1 MGNCHYY
8 LSDDR
13 KECYADELIT
23 QILTLSQIDPIADAV
38 DLGCGTGIY
47 VSRLQRA
54 GIDTV
59 GVDNNKV
66 LLQDERLWM
75 DKSDLAMLD
84 LSAPLPDIWAPHDL
98 VLSIEVAEHIVAER
112 CEIFLRNVCRLS
124 KKWIV
129 MTASDEVGLYHVNPQ
144 PYGAW
149 VEQVCAL
156 GTHEF
161 LADTSKAWM
170 EYFANLI
177 TKDELRWFK
186 RNLMIFRRKKSL

>member
-13 KECYADELIT
+13 KECYADALIT

-54 GIDTV
+54 GIPTI
-59 GVDNNKV
+59 GIDNNQT
-66 LLQDERLWM
+66 LLQDETLRM
-75 DKSDLAMLD
+75 DRTDLAMLD
-84 LSAPLPDIWAPHDL
+84 LSTLMFGSRTPCDL
-98 VLSIEVAEHIVAER
+98 VLSIEVGEHIVPER
-112 CEIFLRNVCRLS
+112 CEIFLRNVCYLS

-129 MTASDEVGLYHVNPQ
+129 MTASDEVGPYHVNPQ
-144 PYGAW
+144 PYDVW
-149 VEQVCAL
+149 VEQMCAL
-156 GTHEF
+156 GTHDF
-161 LADTSKAWM
+161 LVATSRTWM
-170 EYFANLI
+170 EHFANLI
-177 TKDELRWFK
+177 TKDELKWFK